1 MKKLTI
7 LFDADDT
14 VENLSDCWI
23 AMLNERYGTSVT
35 PEDVHGWDISLA
47 FPTLTK
53 EQVFGVLHDDEL
65 WRRITPIPGSVE
77 VLQKLYDEGHQLY
90 MVTASSYHTCKT
102 KVERLLELF
111 PFLDWEHIIFAC
123 NKQMVRGDVLIDD
136 APHNLVGGEYAK
148 ILFDRP
154 HNRSFDHVAHDA
166 LRVSNGV
173 QPASSRNMPFGVR
186 LLLPSS
192 STSRFDPLPLMTSNF
207 FGWTTL
213 HKMIPSFLW
222 RNICPSRTLSCCMAG
237 GSSTIKRP

>member
-1 MKKLTI
+1 MRFPYL

-23 AMLNERYGTSVT
+23 AMLNERYGTSVM

-166 LRVSNGV
+166 LRVNTWEEIDQVIHSY
-173 QPASSRNMPFGVR
+173 
-186 LLLPSS
+186 LL
-192 STSRFDPLPLMTSNF
+192 
-207 FGWTTL
+207 
-213 HKMIPSFLW
+213 
-222 RNICPSRTLSCCMAG
+222 
-237 GSSTIKRP
+237 

>member
-53 EQVFGVLHDDEL
+53 EQVFGVLYDDEL
-65 WRRITPIPGSVE
+65 WRRITPISGSVE

-166 LRVSNGV
+166 LRVNTWEEIDQVIHSY
-173 QPASSRNMPFGVR
+173 
-186 LLLPSS
+186 LL
-192 STSRFDPLPLMTSNF
+192 
-207 FGWTTL
+207 
-213 HKMIPSFLW
+213 
-222 RNICPSRTLSCCMAG
+222 
-237 GSSTIKRP
+237 

>member
-53 EQVFGVLHDDEL
+53 EQVFGVLYDDEL
-65 WRRITPIPGSVE
+65 WRRITPISGSVE

-111 PFLDWEHIIFAC
+111 PFLD
-123 NKQMVRGDVLIDD
+123 
-136 APHNLVGGEYAK
+136 
-148 ILFDRP
+148 
-154 HNRSFDHVAHDA
+154 
-166 LRVSNGV
+166 
-173 QPASSRNMPFGVR
+173 
-186 LLLPSS
+186 
-192 STSRFDPLPLMTSNF
+192 
-207 FGWTTL
+207 
-213 HKMIPSFLW
+213 
-222 RNICPSRTLSCCMAG
+222 
-237 GSSTIKRP
+237 

>member
-35 PEDVHGWDISLA
+35 PEDVHGWNISLA

-90 MVTASSYHTCKT
+90 
-102 KVERLLELF
+102 
-111 PFLDWEHIIFAC
+111 FLDWEHIIFAC

-166 LRVSNGV
+166 LRVNTWEEIDQVIHSY
-173 QPASSRNMPFGVR
+173 
-186 LLLPSS
+186 LL
-192 STSRFDPLPLMTSNF
+192 
-207 FGWTTL
+207 
-213 HKMIPSFLW
+213 
-222 RNICPSRTLSCCMAG
+222 
-237 GSSTIKRP
+237 